1 MSPPT
6 MTTTV
11 PQAVVRS
18 DSEQVLMDSLESHH
32 HDALVA

>member
-1 MSPPT
+1 MSPLT

-11 PQAVVRS
+11 PKAVVRS